1 MLPIICI
8 APVLRLE
15 HAIQEKRVNRVP
27 VRNKDALRQRLVTLP
42 EFQHSVVYDVIDQ

>member
-1 MLPIICI
+1 MLLIICI

-15 HAIQEKRVNRVP
+15 RVNRVP
-27 VRNKDALRQRLVTLP
+27 VRNKDALRQRLVTLA